1 MCLNVSSVV
10 IEDKSFNG
18 ASEIVKLMQDLEPP
32 LLSHSMMIV
41 KLSSS
46 KISPVMLSH
55 RISG

>member
-1 MCLNVSSVV
+1 MCLNVSLVV
-10 IEDKSFNG
+10 IEDESFND
-18 ASEIVKLMQDLEPP
+18 ASEIVKLMQEPP